1 MPRRIPVS
9 LTIQDVK
16 NLCIGKQQLD
26 GVVAALRTTNWAGA
40 GASINSLGFIELI
53 IMELYNRA
61 EPHWLR
67 YLNRGKAQPDQEA
80 VPEPAGGAMHEL
92 APSANGSEPGK

>member
-1 MPRRIPVS
+1 MA
-9 LTIQDVK
+9 
-16 NLCIGKQQLD
+16 KQQLD

-40 GASINSLGFIELI
+40 GASINSLAFVDVFIVG
-53 IMELYNRA
+53 LYNRA

-67 YLNRGKAQPDQEA
+67 YLNRGQAQPDQDA
-80 VPEPAGGAMHEL
+80 APEPAGGAVPEL